1 MKYTK
6 YLLLAVCS
14 FYVQGAIAITL
25 EEALPLAYK
34 NSNEL
39 KVAQQTFL
47 GEIEAMSRAISS
59 FYPDINA
66 GVQVSNTKARIPSGV
81 VGDQNMDS
89 TSQSLT
95 ATQAIF
101 NGGSSVA
108 ALKSAQA
115 QFRASRGKFYDS
127 EQKFLLNAVDTYL
140 SCYEAQAK
148 YEIAST
154 SVEFRRK
161 ELEAAEER
169 FKLGEET
176 RTGTSMARAQLA
188 KAEADK
194 AATFAQMQQYNA
206 LFHKL
211 FNVDPVELVLP
222 EEPLGMPDSSEILVN
237 KSIASNHTMQQVRH
251 TASAAK
257 ASAVG
262 ALGGLLPNVSLSAS
276 SSRTSYNPHGS
287 QTISGTPAVKNKQFT
302 TTLSVNI
309 PIFSKGGA
317 EYSNIR
323 AANSE
328 ARRLAHQMND
338 ALLTLKVQ
346 ASSVWDQY
354 QALKAGVIF
363 NEEYVKAQTLTLEG
377 MTQEYAVG
385 SKSMIDVLDTEDK
398 LNQARVG
405 DVANKKNYINTAYQI
420 KALMGEMTAKT
431 LKLKVKYFEPEFEFK
446 KIKAKVV
453 GF

>member
-1 MKYTK
+1 MKYKK
-6 YLLLAVCS
+6 YLLLAIGFFS
-14 FYVQGAIAITL
+14 AHSSIAITL

-66 GVQVSNTKARIPSGV
+66 GVQVSNTKGRVSGKV
-81 VGDQNMDS
+81 VGDPNMDS
-89 TSQSLT
+89 TSQSIS
-95 ATQAIF
+95 ASQSIF
-101 NGGSSVA
+101 SGGSSVA
-108 ALKSAQA
+108 ALKAAQS
-115 QFRASRGKFYDS
+115 QFRASRGKFYDA
-127 EQKFLLNAVDTYL
+127 EQKFLLSAIDTYL

-148 YEIAST
+148 YEIAS
-154 SVEFRRK
+154 SSAEFRRK

-194 AATFAQMQQYNA
+194 ATTFAQMQQYNA
-206 LFHKL
+206 LFRKL
-211 FNVDPVELVLP
+211 FDVDPAELSLP
-222 EEPLGMPDSSEILVN
+222 EDPAGLPESSEVLAS
-237 KSIASNHTMQQVRH
+237 KSLASNHTMQQVKH
-251 TASAAK
+251 SASAAK
-257 ASAVG
+257 ANAVG
-262 ALGGLLPNVSLSAS
+262 SLGRLLPNVSLNVSAN
-276 SSRTSYNPHGS
+276 RTTYNPTGS
-287 QTISGTPAVKNKQFT
+287 PTVSGGTSANNKQLT
-302 TTLSVNI
+302 TSLSVNI

-323 AANSE
+323 AANSD
-328 ARRLAHQMND
+328 ARRLAHQMSD
-338 ALLTLKVQ
+338 TLLTLKVQ
-346 ASSVWDQY
+346 ANAIWDQY
-354 QALKAGVIF
+354 QALKAGMIF

-398 LNQARVG
+398 LNQAKIG

-431 LKLKVKYFEPEFEFK
+431 LKLKVKYFEPEIEFK
-446 KIKAKVV
+446 KVKAKIV